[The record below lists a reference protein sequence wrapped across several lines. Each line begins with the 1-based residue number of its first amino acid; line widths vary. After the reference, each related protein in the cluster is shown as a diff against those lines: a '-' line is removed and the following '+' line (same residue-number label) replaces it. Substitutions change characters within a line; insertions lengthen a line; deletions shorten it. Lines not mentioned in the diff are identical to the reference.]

1 MQFLPSSKTIIRGA
15 RNSMKLKAK
24 FYGVPVIIDNE
35 SGVVFAE
42 GFLNKCKL
50 EFVGRI
56 FKFVTWFRFF
66 FFELETPMKLTV
78 LKDQGEG
85 K

>member
-1 MQFLPSSKTIIRGA
+1 
-15 RNSMKLKAK
+15 MKLKAK

-35 SGVVFAE
+35 AGVVFAE